1 MSVLLREIGRIYP
14 HAATEFERFGII
26 TDTEIQSL
34 SREDLNELFGG
45 RQNFKMRKAIHEL
58 INKQKPIDLQLK
70 ELKALIR
77 HESLKDALGENGFL
91 CNYLFIIRDLKNQMD
106 KAQTFFDAHID
117 LMEEYANKKT
127 SKSVKDGP
135 SGRSIAV
142 MDNTTQTDDRPQ
154 ETQVH
159 TLAKQD
165 SSISKSSQR
174 HVGSVPGASSATK
187 LREVKFQ
194 SVVSGETFGSHQ
206 TILDRV
212 RNKGGLKLVEANGSQ
227 DCQIIIVFCPV
238 LSRIMSDVYNAMEN
252 IPDDKPV
259 ILVLMHHTHN
269 VSCIVPMMSA
279 SRKSFKM
286 VLAVN
291 VLYHETAHGLLN
303 CARNDA
309 AVSEMLR
316 LGHCALEHGLALVGK
331 HPDGKWTC
339 GEAENVNHAL
349 MECTNYHTE
358 RSLMQAD
365 LSEIGVID
373 HSLKSI
379 CATLRNNRNCY

>member
-252 IPDDKPV
+252 IP
-259 ILVLMHHTHN
+259 
-269 VSCIVPMMSA
+269 
-279 SRKSFKM
+279 
-286 VLAVN
+286 
-291 VLYHETAHGLLN
+291 G
-303 CARNDA
+303 
-309 AVSEMLR
+309 
-316 LGHCALEHGLALVGK
+316 
-331 HPDGKWTC
+331 
-339 GEAENVNHAL
+339 
-349 MECTNYHTE
+349 
-358 RSLMQAD
+358 
-365 LSEIGVID
+365 
-373 HSLKSI
+373 
-379 CATLRNNRNCY
+379 